1 VRVNKEGGGRVD
13 DEDLLGDLVGVDR
26 DVVAL
31 DDIEVRIGGWE
42 REELEVL
49 EEPGLDGAR
58 EGREA
63 RDVPVGGVGWGP
75 VVEDALLER
84 ERGARDTPLGGWLCN
99 LCCGSGGGKLLALP
113 RDEGLVGACDVEDVA
128 LELAFL
134 DGLVAGV
141 DAEPV
146 PVAYPVGR
154 GLGLGVSAAVGTGG
168 FGRGSAGIKR
178 SVVGAWLP

>member
-1 VRVNKEGGGRVD
+1 MRVNKEGGGRVD

-31 DDIEVRIGGWE
+31 YDVEVRIGGWE

-75 VVEDALLER
+75 VVEDALLEG
-84 ERGARDTPLGGWLCN
+84 ERGARDAPLGCWL
-99 LCCGSGGGKLLALP
+99 LVCCSGGKLLALP
-113 RDEGLVGACDVEDVA
+113 RDEGLVRACDVEDVA
-128 LELAFL
+128 LELAFF
-134 DGLVAGV
+134 DGLVTGV

-146 PVAYPVGR
+146 PVADPVGR
-154 GLGLGVSAAVGTGG
+154 CLGLGVSGKQNTCGQA
-168 FGRGSAGIKR
+168 
-178 SVVGAWLP
+178 